1 MRLEIQAVYD
11 GRHIAPVEPALLR
24 SYKADLREGQRLSLI
39 LELWEERRSRQQ
51 QGLLHELLG
60 RCARRTGY
68 TLEALKIQCKVDLGH
83 YVPADKVLSGEL
95 AMPGWRGRFIDLHTV
110 YPELH
115 APLTVV
121 FLRSEAD
128 YTKPMEAEFINMV
141 LDYAHAN
148 EVDVSDIERELNNDR
163 T

>member
-1 MRLEIQAVYD
+1 MTLELKAVYD
-11 GRHIAPVEPALLR
+11 GKHIIPQDPELLQ
-24 SYKADLREGQRLSLI
+24 SYKAGLRPGAALSMT
-39 LELWEERRSRQQ
+39 LEPWATRRSRQQ

-68 TLEALKIQCKVDLGH
+68 TLEALKAQCKVDLGH

-110 YPELH
+110 YPEMH

-148 EVDVSDIERELNNDR
+148 EVDVGDIERELHNDK